1 MGSSS
6 ETVEAS
12 AKKAEH
18 SAEMVDNSA
27 ETVEPS
33 SKKVEYATETADNSS
48 ETLEHSAEK
57 VELSAE
63 KVECLPKVL
72 QWCCIKSSLKLLQQ
86 KLNFST
92 KPTLNFESK

>member
-1 MGSSS
+1 ML
-6 ETVEAS
+6 EVS

-18 SAEMVDNSA
+18 SA
-27 ETVEPS
+27 
-33 SKKVEYATETADNSS
+33 ETADNSS
-48 ETLEHSAEK
+48 ETLEYSAKK

-72 QWCCIKSSLKLLQQ
+72 PWCYIKNTLKLLPQ
-86 KLNFST
+86 KLNFCT

>member
-6 ETVEAS
+6 ETLEVS

-27 ETVEPS
+27 ET
-33 SKKVEYATETADNSS
+33 ADNSS
-48 ETLEHSAEK
+48 ETLEHSAKK

-72 QWCCIKSSLKLLQQ
+72 QWCYTKSTLKLLPQ
-86 KLNFST
+86 KLNFCT